1 MAIYLGN
8 LKVNMMAG
16 TTDGGSSGATVEPL
30 SVTSN
35 GTYSAPTGT
44 AYSPVTVSVPTLST
58 SAITLTENGV
68 YSAPT
73 GYAYSQVTASIPTVS
88 VTSLTVSNNGT
99 YQAPTGYAYSPVTVS
114 VSGGGSADYLETRAA
129 MTSYS
134 STVSSIPAFAFAGM
148 SSLTT
153 VSLPNI
159 TSVPSGAFMSCSK
172 LTTINASGI
181 KSIYSS
187 AFYHCDK
194 LAYASFPECI
204 YLGTGAFTNCSST
217 SYASFPKYSGILS
230 GFSFCYKLENFYAPS
245 ATSIATYCFYQC
257 SKLSSVD
264 IKSCNTLSTYAFY
277 NCSSLSEIDL
287 PHLYR
292 PIGSQ
297 AFYSCRALH
306 TVKIGSSVTSTSTSH
321 IIYPAAFLYCFNLL
335 SLYLYGSQM
344 WTLSNATV
352 FNSTPISTYTTST
365 GGVNGSI
372 FVPAS
377 LVDTYKSAT
386 NWVTYSARI
395 TSIPAEVV
403 L

>member
-16 TTDGGSSGATVEPL
+16 TTEGGGSGVTVEPL

-44 AYSPVTVSVPTLST
+44 AYSPVTVSVPTLSAST
-58 SAITLTENGV
+58 ITLTENGV
-68 YSAPT
+68 YS
-73 GYAYSQVTASIPTVS
+73 
-88 VTSLTVSNNGT
+88 
-99 YQAPTGYAYSPVTVS
+99 APTGYAYSPVTVS

-134 STVSSIPAFAFAGM
+134 STASSIQAYAFACI
-148 SSLTT
+148 SSLTA

-172 LTTINASGI
+172 LETINASGI

-187 AFYHCDK
+187 AFYYCDK
-194 LAYASFPECI
+194 LAYASFPECT
-204 YLGTGAFTNCSST
+204 YLGYTAFTNCSSM
-217 SYASFPKYSGILS
+217 SYASFPKYSGSLS
-230 GFSFCYKLENFYAPS
+230 GFSYCYKLEDFYAPS
-245 ATSIATYCFYQC
+245 TTSTYTYCFYNC

-264 IKSCNTLSTYAFY
+264 ITSCHTLSTYTFY

-321 IIYPAAFLYCFNLL
+321 IIYPSAFLYCVNLL

-344 WTLSNATV
+344 
-352 FNSTPISTYTTST
+352 
-365 GGVNGSI
+365 
-372 FVPAS
+372 
-377 LVDTYKSAT
+377 
-386 NWVTYSARI
+386 
-395 TSIPAEVV
+395 
-403 L
+403 

>member
-16 TTDGGSSGATVEPL
+16 TTEGGSSGATVEPL

-35 GTYSAPTGT
+35 GTYSAPAGT
-44 AYSPVTVSVPTLST
+44 AYSPVTVNVPTLSA

-73 GYAYSQVTASIPTVS
+73 GYAYS
-88 VTSLTVSNNGT
+88 
-99 YQAPTGYAYSPVTVS
+99 PVTVS
-114 VSGGGSADYLETRAA
+114 VSGGGSGDYLDVRAA
-129 MTSYS
+129 LTSYS
-134 STVSSIPAFAFAGM
+134 STVSSIPAYAFACM

-172 LTTINASGI
+172 LETINASGI

-187 AFYHCDK
+187 AFYYCNY

-204 YLGTGAFTNCSST
+204 YLGTGAFTNCSSM
-217 SYASFPKYSGILS
+217 SYASFPKYSGTLS
-230 GFSFCYKLENFYAPS
+230 GFSYCYKLENFYAPS
-245 ATSIATYCFYQC
+245 TTSTYTYCFYAC

-264 IKSCNTLSTYAFY
+264 IKSCNTLSTYVFY

-297 AFYSCRALH
+297 AFYGCRALH

-321 IIYPAAFLYCFNLL
+321 IIYQSAFLYCFNLL

-344 WTLSNATV
+344 WTLSNANV

-386 NWVTYSARI
+386 N
-395 TSIPAEVV
+395 
-403 L
+403 